1 MNILYIEHYAGSPQM
16 GMEFRPYYLSREWVK
31 IGHHVSIIAGDYS
44 HLRRVNP
51 DVSHDMQKQTIDG
64 IDYYWMKTG
73 TYEGNGVK
81 RALTMFRFCNKL
93 NKWKGW
99 IRKHLNPDVVISSS
113 TYPID
118 SIPAY
123 RISRVG
129 GRVSSKYIHEV
140 HDMWPSTLIEVGGM
154 SRLNPFVMLMQ
165 YGENYA
171 YRHADAVVS
180 LPQYSEKYMVKHGLN
195 PDSFHYIPNGV
206 VLDEW
211 NNPIDLPD
219 EHKEVLETLKKS
231 GKFIVGYFGGHALSN
246 CLLPLLQA
254 AEKLHI
260 EKENQVHF
268 VLVGDGVEKKSLQNY
283 AREHQLDNVSFLST
297 IDKRCVPT
305 LTQYFDCTYIG
316 AKNSPLYRFGV
327 CMNKMYDGMMLG
339 EPIIL
344 AIDAPPTPVSR
355 ADCGITIRPE
365 NVDDIVAAIQKL
377 RSMTESERAE
387 MGQRGKNE
395 ILAHNTYKKLASD
408 FLDVM
413 KN

>member
-1 MNILYIEHYAGSPQM
+1 
-16 GMEFRPYYLSREWVK
+16 
-31 IGHHVSIIAGDYS
+31 
-44 HLRRVNP
+44 
-51 DVSHDMQKQTIDG
+51 
-64 IDYYWMKTG
+64 
-73 TYEGNGVK
+73 
-81 RALTMFRFCNKL
+81 
-93 NKWKGW
+93 
-99 IRKHLNPDVVISSS
+99 
-113 TYPID
+113 
-118 SIPAY
+118 
-123 RISRVG
+123 
-129 GRVSSKYIHEV
+129 
-140 HDMWPSTLIEVGGM
+140 MWPSTLIEVGGM

-180 LPQYSEKYMVKHGLN
+180 LPQYSKKYMVKHGLN
-195 PDSFHYIPNGV
+195 SVAFHYIPNGI

-219 EHKEVLETLKKS
+219 EHREILETLKKS

-283 AREHQLDNVSFLST
+283 AREHKLDNVSFLST

-327 CMNKMYDGMMLG
+327 CMNKMYDGMMSG
-339 EPIIL
+339 KPIIL